1 MPQNLFAAC
10 RIDGELV
17 PKRVQ
22 LDQTIQQQ
30 VEGIFAHQGQRFFED
45 IDEEVPFDGRW
56 KPDDNELLTLE
67 VTSEAEMFQETLSK
81 NPTSVEPLGLSN
93 FTNVGV
99 KALFAGD
106 GANDAG
112 RVLVQRFTGGQ
123 VLNRKF
129 ALFLQGNSFRRLVT
143 PAFTLANSLTFVIDG
158 GLIKFRS
165 FSNLR
170 AILDVTEIYRD
181 ATDQELRDFAGH
193 PSLRVADLE
202 DFMLTADQITRKLIN
217 AVVASRVLDVYSTAE
232 IREAAA
238 TTQLDLDVQ
247 GGRIVLPT
255 ERREMKNLLQ
265 FLDEGR
271 YNGPLSGRTYV
282 TNSRK
287 LAP

>member
-1 MPQNLFAAC
+1 MPENLFAAC

-17 PKRVQ
+17 PRRVH
-22 LDQTIQQQ
+22 LDGTIQEQ
-30 VEGIFAHQGQRFFED
+30 VEGIFAHQGQRFFEG

-56 KPDDNELLTLE
+56 KPDENELLTLE
-67 VTSEAEMFQETLSK
+67 VTLEAEMFQETFSK
-81 NPTSVEPLGLSN
+81 NPTSVEPLDLAN
-93 FTNVGV
+93 FTSVGV
-99 KALFAGD
+99 KALFASD
-106 GANDAG
+106 GTSDAG

-123 VLNRKF
+123 VLNKKF
-129 ALFLQGNSFRRLVT
+129 ALFLQGNSFRRLMN
-143 PAFTLANSLTFVIDG
+143 PAFTLANSLTFVIDSG
-158 GLIKFRS
+158 MIKFRS

-170 AILDVTEIYRD
+170 SILDVTEIYRD

-193 PSLRVADLE
+193 PNLQVPELE
-202 DFMLTADQITRKLIN
+202 DFVLTADQITRKLIN
-217 AVVASRVLDVYSTAE
+217 AVAASGVLDAYSTAE

-238 TTQLDLDVQ
+238 TTQLDLNVQ
-247 GGRIVLPT
+247 AGRIVLPT
-255 ERREMKNLLQ
+255 ERREMKELLQ